1 MQQYVKPK
9 GSIIPEPFLKKYLVF
24 RASRLMDRVDEYYEE
39 ASYLALN
46 IMKKEFM
53 TLYAPDVKMFEA
65 DPRRIESYFE
75 KLRAMKE
82 SYTPDNCSL
91 LCRIDDYERFRR

>member
-1 MQQYVKPK
+1 
-9 GSIIPEPFLKKYLVF
+9 
-24 RASRLMDRVDEYYEE
+24 MDRVDEYYEE

-65 DPRRIESYFE
+65 DPRKIKSYFE
-75 KLRAMKE
+75 KLRKWK
-82 SYTPDNCSL
+82 NLIL
-91 LCRIDDYERFRR
+91 LIIVVYFVELMTMRDLEDSQF